1 MWFYPITYKNVL
13 YLEELWVKHS
23 GLLYVLWYLLAS
35 SPAAL
40 AAWLNVASPIELIGM
55 TRPGRS
61 QASDI
66 NSVLLRS
73 ATNEAWERDWVLTTS
88 YYACTIQTHSLNPVQ
103 IGEAKRSLLPSFLLR
118 SQLVWLFLS
127 FFTLSF
133 HAQTSQGKRSMIVG
147 LFFMRCIKTIN
158 YPQVEP

>member
-1 MWFYPITYKNVL
+1 MGKTFWTSLRPMVL
-13 YLEELWVKHS
+13 TSLVSSRPCRVVECGVTHWADRDDSPRTFLSLWHK
-23 GLLYVLWYLLAS
+23 
-35 SPAAL
+35 
-40 AAWLNVASPIELIGM
+40 
-55 TRPGRS
+55 TRFSWEARR
-61 QASDI
+61 
-66 NSVLLRS
+66 NK
-73 ATNEAWERDWVLTTS
+73 AWERDWVLTTS
-88 YYACTIQTHSLNPVQ
+88 YYACTIQTHLRNPVR

-133 HAQTSQGKRSMIVG
+133 HAQTSRGKRSMIVG